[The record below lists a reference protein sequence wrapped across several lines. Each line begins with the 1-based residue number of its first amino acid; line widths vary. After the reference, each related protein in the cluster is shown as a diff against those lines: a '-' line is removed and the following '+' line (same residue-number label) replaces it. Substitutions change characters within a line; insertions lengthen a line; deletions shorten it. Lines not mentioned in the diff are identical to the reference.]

1 MKKTKKEKNTQ
12 ALIRKEEYEKRSPQE
27 QLDLLDEKFGV
38 GIGAKKE
45 RAKLKALIEK
55 KEK

>member
-27 QLDLLDEKFGV
+27 QLDLLDEKLGI

-55 KEK
+55 ED

>member
-12 ALIRKEEYEKRSPQE
+12 ALIRLCEYEKRSPQE
-27 QLDLLDEKFGV
+27 QLDLLDHKLGV

-55 KEK
+55 ED

>member
-1 MKKTKKEKNTQ
+1 MKRTKKERNIR
-12 ALIRKEEYEKRSPQE
+12 ALILKEEREKRSPQE
-27 QLDLLDEKFGV
+27 QLLLLDEKLGV

-55 KEK
+55 ED